1 MFHVTLIC
9 SDEDCAVEVEAWGE
23 LADVEL
29 LVCEGCGC
37 TLQVLSV
44 SEAAPA
50 TAALMRLPRRAQAPT
65 RRAA

>member
-1 MFHVTLIC
+1 MFHVALIC

-23 LADVEL
+23 LAEVEL
-29 LVCEGCGC
+29 LVCEGCAC

-50 TAALMRLPRRAQAPT
+50 TATLVRLPRRAQAPT